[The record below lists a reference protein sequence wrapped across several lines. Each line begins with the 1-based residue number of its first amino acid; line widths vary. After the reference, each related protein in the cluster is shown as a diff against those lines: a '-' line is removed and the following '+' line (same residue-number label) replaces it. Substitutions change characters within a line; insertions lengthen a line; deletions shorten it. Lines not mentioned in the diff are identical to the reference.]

1 MQETFFRQCTINE
14 LMFYNHPMS
23 RLTSHLLD
31 NFPYSK
37 YASAQTIQR
46 GRAYYKDGRAW
57 DVSIHSDQKAI
68 CLVEGDSGEYAVEIK
83 IDKKSGELDF
93 DCDCPYSGEGNF
105 CKHMIAAALEVS
117 EYLKEEENE
126 EGLDEPAPAP
136 MIKEPTDDWK
146 TKLMQSVALMPRQS
160 AGVSQGKRYAIAI
173 ILERDQ
179 YRFYNYGGNSPYSY
193 SLEPFVIKESEWQ
206 PLQEVREFNPEQ
218 VNRLLETSQSWVKAE
233 GQFYLTSN
241 PKGCLNLTQEA
252 LSFINLLSSITRI
265 YGGQMGNNLPNLLP
279 MLARLDVPIFLGK
292 TNYPEKIERRL
303 HILPDSIQIQIDMQ
317 QDDKKLSLQAG
328 FDKGGTFTHIQKKIE
343 VMTNSPTWVLL
354 DDTIAQIENSRAL
367 EILSSFPIEI
377 PNGQVD
383 LFREQYFPLIAQT
396 LPIKSDLVKYQ
407 DVHADAVPRLYLHDD
422 NKEKV
427 LRATLKFGYGDF
439 TSPLAKDE
447 SYALGSIPD
456 TWELVRVHRQ
466 PEREEYF
473 YQLLTNPIYRLKR
486 AGSPHPHGTLE
497 LRARAHPY
505 DFLMHSIPALLKA
518 GFEIYGEENLKA
530 GRINRNA
537 ATLRVQ
543 ISSGIDWFDL
553 KTVVEFGDQQ
563 VNFHDIR
570 KALKRK
576 ENYIKLAD
584 GSIGQIPQEWLE
596 KYKHLWGLA
605 EETADGFRVSD
616 LHLSLLDQMLE
627 DDASIQTPADLIQR
641 RERFRHFERI
651 ASQPLPSGFTGEL
664 RPYQKHGFDWLHF
677 LREYKFGG
685 ILADDMG
692 LGKTV
697 QVLTYLQSLQEQAQA
712 ESAAL
717 LVVPKS
723 LIANWQRESEKF
735 TPSLKFLEYMGNF
748 RNKDV
753 LIFNDYDVVITTYGT
768 MLRDIEILHK
778 YKFHH
783 VILDESQAI
792 KNPLAKS
799 AKAARLLSAE
809 HRIVMTGTPVEN
821 NTFELWSQFAFLNP
835 GLLGSMDYFK
845 SQFANPIESA
855 GDEKAAELLR
865 KLVYPFIL
873 RRTKEQVA
881 LELPPRTER
890 IVYTDMDTAQKK
902 LYTQTRE
909 RYRAELLGLIETEG
923 MNNARFKVLEGLL
936 RLRQIA
942 IHPALV
948 DKKYKGEAPKFE
960 ILLETLETLQ
970 AENHKALIFS
980 QFVETLKLVKK
991 ELDARKIKY
1000 IYLDGQTQKRQ
1011 DKVDEF
1017 QNDPSISFFLISLK
1031 AGGVGLNLTAADY
1044 VIHLDPWWNPA
1055 VEMQASDRA
1064 HRIGQTRP
1072 VFVYKIIARGTVEEK
1087 ILQLQEKKRALVKN
1101 IIATEASFFKSLT
1114 QDDVKGLFE

>member
-1 MQETFFRQCTINE
+1 M
-14 LMFYNHPMS
+14 L
-23 RLTSHLLD
+23 RLTSQLID

-37 YASAQTIQR
+37 YATAQTIQR
-46 GRAYYKDGRAW
+46 GRAYYKDGRVY
-57 DVSIHSDQKAI
+57 DINMVNDQKAV
-68 CLVEGDSGEYAVEIK
+68 CLVNGDTDEYAIEIE
-83 IDKKSGELDF
+83 IDKKSGELTF
-93 DCDCPYSGEGNF
+93 ECDCYYAEEGNF

-117 EYLKEEENE
+117 EYLRDE
-126 EGLDEPAPAP
+126 EGDEDDEF
-136 MIKEPTDDWK
+136 EPTASKTNESTGDWK

-160 AGVSQGKRYAIAI
+160 TGGNRILRYAVAM
-173 ILERDQ
+173 ILTRNK
-179 YRFYNYGGNSPYSY
+179 YGFSYYNNGGQQYSY
-193 SLEPFVIKESEWQ
+193 TLEPFVVKENEWAS
-206 PLQEVREFNPEQ
+206 LQELEAPTVES
-218 VNRLLETSQSWVKAE
+218 VNALLEKNKAWIKAGE
-233 GQFYLTSN
+233 TVYNTLN
-241 PKGCLNLTQEA
+241 PKGCLNASDEA
-252 LSFINLLSSITRI
+252 IAFI
-265 YGGQMGNNLPNLLP
+265 G
-279 MLARLDVPIFLGK
+279 LARNIGSMYGNVSGHLNNYLSILSKLDVPVFLGS
-292 TNYPEKIERRL
+292 TRYPQKIEHRL
-303 HILPDSIQIQIDMQ
+303 SIQPDPIQIQIDMQ
-317 QDDKKLSLQAG
+317 QDEKKLSLQAG
-328 FDKGGTFTHIQKKIE
+328 FDKNGTFTHIQKKIE
-343 VMTNSPTWVLL
+343 VMTNNPTWVLV

-367 EILSSFPIEI
+367 DILSAFPVEI
-377 PNGQVD
+377 PNQQVG
-383 LFREQYFPLIAQT
+383 LFREQYFPLIAQA
-396 LPIKSDLVKYQ
+396 LPIKSDLVKWN
-407 DVHADAVPRLYLHDD
+407 DIHAEAVPRLYLQDD

-427 LRATLKFGYGDF
+427 LRASLRFGYGDHEALLGKS
-439 TSPLAKDE
+439 TELPYGLA
-447 SYALGSIPD
+447 SIPD

-473 YQLLTNPIYRLKR
+473 YQLLTDPIYRLKR

-530 GRINRNA
+530 GRINRNT

-616 LHLSLLDQMLE
+616 LHLSLIDSLLE
-627 DDASIQTPADLIQR
+627 EDASIQTPPDLIQR
-641 RERFRHFERI
+641 REQFRHFERI
-651 ASQPLPSGFTGEL
+651 APQPLPQGFTGEL
-664 RPYQKHGFDWLHF
+664 RPYQKHGYDWLHF

-753 LIFNDYDVVITTYGT
+753 SIFNDYDVVITTYGT
-768 MLRDIEILHK
+768 MLRDIEILHN

-783 VILDESQAI
+783 IILDESQAI

-799 AKAARLLSAE
+799 AKAARLLNAE

-845 SQFANPIESA
+845 SQFANPIETA
-855 GDEKAAELLR
+855 GDEKTAELLR

-909 RYRAELLGLIETEG
+909 RYRAELMGLIESEG

-960 ILLETLETLQ
+960 VLLETLETLQ
-970 AENHKALIFS
+970 AENHKALVFS
-980 QFVETLKLVKK
+980 QFVETLKLVRK

-1017 QNDPSISFFLISLK
+1017 QNDPSIPFFLISLK

-1072 VFVYKIIARGTVEEK
+1072 VFVYKIIARDTVEEK
-1087 ILQLQEKKRALVKN
+1087 ILQLQEKKRALVRN